1 MQLHHGLRLAAD
13 ELAVVTLVGAG
24 GKTSAL
30 FRLAD
35 EAVASGRRVVTTT
48 TTRIFAS
55 QAEQAPG
62 RLVVDPDGNGSID
75 WAALEAELARHGH
88 CLLVTSLTGPKCEGL
103 PPTVVDGLAARAH
116 DLGIS
121 LIAVEGDGSRRRPV
135 KAPAPHEPVI
145 PDCTTHLVPVAGL
158 DALGLPLSEPYVHRP
173 ERMRALLQ
181 EADASTRLTA
191 RMMGRLVVEP
201 YVRGE
206 RERQWPVAS
215 GQWPVAGGQWSVRAS
230 GGARLIALLN
240 KAENAPRLAAAR
252 LIAQRLSQQGQTT
265 LIGAVG
271 QESGTAI
278 RERWGATAA
287 IVLAAGAS
295 RRMGE
300 PKQLLRWRGEPL
312 VTRAARSALQS
323 GASEAIVISGAVRE
337 QVEAA
342 LEPLRREAG
351 GRLRVVFNAA
361 WQEGQAGSVR
371 AAVEAL
377 PAACE
382 AALFLPVDQPRLPA
396 ALLRRL
402 WQRWRGGSDLA
413 AVAVGGAIRGAPA
426 LFDRR
431 YFDLLK
437 RVEGDRG
444 GGALLRRHAA
454 DVSAIET
461 PGHWLTD
468 VDTPEDWRTAVDGG

>member
-215 GQWPVAGGQWSVRAS
+215 DQWSVAGGQWSVRAS

-300 PKQLLRWRGEPL
+300 PKQLLRW
-312 VTRAARSALQS
+312 Q
-323 GASEAIVISGAVRE
+323 
-337 QVEAA
+337 
-342 LEPLRREAG
+342 
-351 GRLRVVFNAA
+351 
-361 WQEGQAGSVR
+361 
-371 AAVEAL
+371 
-377 PAACE
+377 
-382 AALFLPVDQPRLPA
+382 
-396 ALLRRL
+396 
-402 WQRWRGGSDLA
+402 
-413 AVAVGGAIRGAPA
+413 GGAIGCACRAQRAAERGVGSDRDQRRGQGAGGGRAGAPA
-426 LFDRR
+426 PGGRR
-431 YFDLLK
+431 PSACRLQCGVAG
-437 RVEGDRG
+437 RSGGVGARRG
-444 GGALLRRHAA
+444 GGAAGR
-454 DVSAIET
+454 V
-461 PGHWLTD
+461 
-468 VDTPEDWRTAVDGG
+468 

>member
-1 MQLHHGLRLAAD
+1 MQLHHGLRLASD

-48 TTRIFAS
+48 TTRLFAS

-62 RLVVDPDGNGSID
+62 RLVVESNGSAAVD

-181 EADASTRLTA
+181 EADASTRMTA

-206 RERQWPVAS
+206 RER
-215 GQWPVAGGQWSVRAS
+215 QWPVAGGQWSVRAS

-312 VTRAARSALQS
+312 VARAARSALQS

-402 WQRWRGGSDLA
+402 WQRWRGGSDLT

-431 YFDLLK
+431 YFGLLK
-437 RVEGDRG
+437 RVEGDRAG
-444 GGALLRRHAA
+444 GRCCDSTRRT
-454 DVSAIET
+454 SARSRRRAT
-461 PGHWLTD
+461 G
-468 VDTPEDWRTAVDGG
+468 

>member
-206 RERQWPVAS
+206 RERQWPVAGDQWSVAS
-215 GQWPVAGGQWSVRAS
+215 GQWPVRAS
-230 GGARLIALLN
+230 GGARVIALLN

-300 PKQLLRWRGEPL
+300 PKQLLRWQGEPL

-413 AVAVGGAIRGAPA
+413 AVAVGGRYAA
-426 LFDRR
+426 RR
-431 YFDLLK
+431 RF
-437 RVEGDRG
+437 
-444 GGALLRRHAA
+444 
-454 DVSAIET
+454 
-461 PGHWLTD
+461 LTG
-468 VDTPEDWRTAVDGG
+468 VTSIC